1 MIDWINR
8 ISFTGFHD
16 WLVSA
21 VHPLI
26 MVTAVCA
33 LTGAAAYYLVRSVG
47 KASVE
52 NRGGWYLVVCLGFP
66 FWLISWCNTTYACFK
81 VHGVNDGEPIIAVM
95 AVCVILYCGFFFYW
109 VNRAFGEIDD

>member
-1 MIDWINR
+1 MIDWIN
-8 ISFTGFHD
+8 SFSPIQCWE
-16 WLVSA
+16 WLMSNI
-21 VHPLI
+21 HPLI
-26 MVTAVCA
+26 MVAAVCT
-33 LTGAAAYYLVRSVG
+33 LTGAAAYYLVRRAG

-52 NRGGWYLVVCLGFP
+52 NRAGWHLVICLGFP
-66 FWLISWCNTTYACFK
+66 FWLISWCNTTYVCFK